1 MMLWLYCTF
10 FSFAFAE
17 DSGVDL
23 SDTVSGK
30 KAPELR
36 VDDIALPS
44 KDIFDDEYS
53 GLYPQRIYDG
63 AKWLKMSPDFVWGC
77 WLIMEGLYKRDW
89 NELEQSIKK
98 VRMYYPNS
106 GVATAGEALKY
117 QVMMLE
123 NFDFRYEKEY
133 DQKYKEA
140 MQELAEA
147 QMMPGNDA
155 WEYFL
160 SGAMMGVDGIHAMRK
175 EEWLRAINRGYNGV
189 VTIAKARELAPEFI
203 DAELGDG
210 LWYYWRSLI
219 AMNIPGIPKYK
230 DQRKEGIQMML
241 KAERQSVFLRPAA
254 AHALTYTWIEEGNK
268 PNAIQTAETL
278 REVYPNNIINLQ
290 VLGRAYM
297 YAQQY
302 QKSEEAFQK
311 VIEIDKDNHRVHY
324 YLARLY
330 MRQKRF
336 QDAEERLKHY
346 LSFDLMPLHEGYAHY
361 YLGRLYQSQHLLEKA
376 EAEYKTAYKIAEIKN
391 ALQRANYVRSK
402 IDKKETDTQET
413 EQE

>member
-1 MMLWLYCTF
+1 MMLWLYCALS
-10 FSFAFAE
+10 SFARAE
-17 DSGVDL
+17 DGGVEL

-30 KAPELR
+30 KAPTLR
-36 VDDIALPS
+36 VDDIQLPT
-44 KDIFDDEYS
+44 KDIFTDQFS
-53 GLYPQRIYDG
+53 GYYPQRISDG
-63 AKWLKMSPDFVWGC
+63 AKWLNMDPDFVWSC

-89 NELEQSIKK
+89 NELDQNIKK
-98 VRMYYPNS
+98 VKMKYPNS

-175 EEWLRAINRGYNGV
+175 EEWLRAINRGYNGI
-189 VTIAKARELAPEFI
+189 VTIAKARALAPEFI

-219 AMNIPGIPKYK
+219 AMNIPGIPKYN

-241 KAERQSVFLRPAA
+241 KAERSSAFLRPAA

-268 PNAIQTAETL
+268 ENAITTAETL
-278 REVYPNNIINLQ
+278 RSIYPNNIINLQ

-297 YAQQY
+297 YADRY
-302 QKSEEAFQK
+302 EESEKTFKK
-311 VIEIDKDNHRVHY
+311 VIEIDKNNHRVHY

-330 MRQKRF
+330 MNQKRF
-336 QDAEERLKHY
+336 EEAEKSLNHY
-346 LSFDLMPLHEGYAHY
+346 LSFDLMPLHKGYAHY
-361 YLGRLYQSQHLLEKA
+361 FLGRLFQSQRFYEKA
-376 EAEYKTAYKIAEIKN
+376 EKEYMTAYKIASIKN
-391 ALQRANYVRSK
+391 ALQRAEYVRSK
-402 IDKKETDTQET
+402 IQKSK
-413 EQE
+413 